1 MIRALVMLFAMLCP
15 SMALAQGTAP
25 TPLTLEDVLRSSARS
40 APQIIEALAR
50 VRQAE
55 GRSLTAEGAFDTV
68 FDIDGQTRLTSFYDG
83 TEVEGRATRPF
94 TNNGGYV
101 YGSYQVSRGRFPI
114 YEDQNYTN
122 QLGQFKVGGLYSLL
136 RDRVIDERRT
146 RRNVAGKDIDV
157 ARFEAEMVAIGVQ
170 RRAVDAYQNWVAAGF
185 RLQAYR
191 DLLALA
197 ERRRSGIA
205 RQITL
210 GARPEILLTENDQ
223 NLVRRR
229 GLVARAEQ
237 DFASAANALSLYLRD
252 EAGTPITVNSERLP
266 TDAKA
271 LTGLAGVNRAV
282 APTARPDYQTVLNRI
297 DQATARLM
305 LAENDLSPRLDLR
318 GEMSKDFGRI
328 GPGGRS
334 RTPFEAIVGFRFTV
348 PLQNRAA
355 KGRIAEAQAEI
366 SALDQRSRFLRD
378 QIAVEVE
385 GIVIAVTGAERLAA
399 IAEQERSLADRLAAA
414 ERREFELG
422 AADFFLVNQRE
433 ETANDARVRL
443 IDAQARIA
451 SARAELAAA
460 TADREALLLAPTA
473 TIP

>member
-1 MIRALVMLFAMLCP
+1 
-15 SMALAQGTAP
+15 
-25 TPLTLEDVLRSSARS
+25 
-40 APQIIEALAR
+40 
-50 VRQAE
+50 
-55 GRSLTAEGAFDTV
+55 
-68 FDIDGQTRLTSFYDG
+68 
-83 TEVEGRATRPF
+83 
-94 TNNGGYV
+94 
-101 YGSYQVSRGRFPI
+101 
-114 YEDQNYTN
+114 
-122 QLGQFKVGGLYSLL
+122 
-136 RDRVIDERRT
+136 
-146 RRNVAGKDIDV
+146 
-157 ARFEAEMVAIGVQ
+157 
-170 RRAVDAYQNWVAAGF
+170 
-185 RLQAYR
+185 
-191 DLLALA
+191 
-197 ERRRSGIA
+197 
-205 RQITL
+205 
-210 GARPEILLTENDQ
+210 
-223 NLVRRR
+223 
-229 GLVARAEQ
+229 
-237 DFASAANALSLYLRD
+237 
-252 EAGTPITVNSERLP
+252 VNSERLP
-266 TDAKA
+266 ADPKA

-305 LAENDLSPRLDLR
+305 LAQNDLSPRLDLR
-318 GEMSKDFGRI
+318 GEMSKDVGRI

-355 KGRIAEAQAEI
+355 KGRLAEAQAEI

-460 TADREALLLAPTA
+460 TADRDALLIPAAAPGQ
-473 TIP
+473 

>member
-1 MIRALVMLFAMLCP
+1 MIRPLVALMIALCP
-15 SMALAQGTAP
+15 GMACAQINVPA
-25 TPLTLEDVLRSSARS
+25 PLTLDEVLRSSARS

-55 GRSLTAEGAFDTV
+55 GRALTTEGAFDTV
-68 FDIDGQTRLTSFYDG
+68 FDVDGRSRISGFYDG
-83 TEVEGRATRPF
+83 TVIEGRATRPF
-94 TNNGGYV
+94 ENNGGYV
-101 YGSYQVSRGRFPI
+101 YGTLKGSRGRFPI
-114 YEDQNYTN
+114 YEDENYTN
-122 QLGQFKVGGLYSLL
+122 RLGQAKVGALFSLL

-146 RRNVAGKDIDV
+146 RRNVAGADIDV
-157 ARFEAEMVAIGVQ
+157 ARFEGEMVAIGVQ
-170 RRAVDAYQNWVAAGF
+170 RRAVETYQNWVAAGF
-185 RLQAYR
+185 RLQAYS

-229 GLVARAEQ
+229 GLVARSEQ

-252 EAGTPITVNSERLP
+252 DAGVPITVSPERLP
-266 TDAKA
+266 ADARA

-282 APTARPDYQTVLNRI
+282 AATARPDYQAVLNRI
-297 DQATARLM
+297 DQATARLA
-305 LAENDLSPRLDLR
+305 LAQNDLAPRFDLR
-318 GEMSKDFGRI
+318 GEISKDFGDI

-334 RTPFEAIVGFRFTV
+334 RTALETIVGFRFTV

-460 TADREALLLAPTA
+460 TADREALLLSP
-473 TIP
+473 